1 MAQNGEIEKDFSI
14 LNKLIE
20 MFSDA
25 PYVKVGILGSS
36 TSRKIKSN
44 KREVSANATIG
55 FKHEFGVVSEKIPP
69 RSFLRMPIKE
79 KLQEYMN
86 ESEKLN
92 KEAFDKSVKEG
103 KLFQYMKLLGI
114 LGEKCVLDAF
124 ETRGFG
130 KWKPN
135 SPITIAIKGSD
146 SPLIDTGELRKSIT
160 SSVENS

>member
-1 MAQNGEIEKDFSI
+1 MAQNGELKTDFSV
-14 LNKLIE
+14 LDKLVK
-20 MFSDA
+20 MFGDA
-25 PYVKVGILGSS
+25 PYVKVGILGNS

-55 FKHEFGVVSEKIPP
+55 FKHEFGVVSEKIPA
-69 RSFLRMPIKE
+69 RSFLRMPIKA
-79 KLQEYMN
+79 KLKEYMN
-86 ESEKLN
+86 ESERLN
-92 KEAFDKSVKEG
+92 REAFEKAVKDG

-130 KWKPN
+130 TWKPN
-135 SPITIAIKGSD
+135 APSTIAIKGSD

>member
-1 MAQNGEIEKDFSI
+1 MAQNGEIKTDFSVLDKI
-14 LNKLIE
+14 TE

-25 PYVKVGILGSS
+25 PYVKVGIIGSS

-55 FKHEFGVVSEKIPP
+55 FKHEFGVVSQKIPA
-69 RSFLRMPIKE
+69 RSFLRMPIKA
-79 KLQEYMN
+79 KLNEYIK

-92 KEAFDKSVKEG
+92 KEAFEKSVKEG
-103 KLFQYMKLLGI
+103 RLFQYMKLLGI
-114 LGEKCVLDAF
+114 LGERCVLDAF

-135 SPITIAIKGSD
+135 APSTIAIKGSD